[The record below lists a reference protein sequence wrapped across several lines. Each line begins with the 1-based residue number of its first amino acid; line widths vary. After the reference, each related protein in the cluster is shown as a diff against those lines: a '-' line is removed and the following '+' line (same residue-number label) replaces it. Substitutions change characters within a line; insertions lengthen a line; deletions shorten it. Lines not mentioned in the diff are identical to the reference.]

1 VQLVSESTGVTQA
14 TDTRHKI
21 MAAALETI
29 RVAGITGASARA
41 IAATGGFNQAMIFY
55 HFGSVTNLLIE
66 AARTS
71 SAARVAA
78 YREVAEEV
86 SSLTSLVDVARR
98 LHHEAEQDGSIAVL
112 TQLMA
117 GAASDQAM
125 GQAILEGFEGWIR
138 LVEDALEKAL
148 EGQPIASAI
157 PAREMAYSIS
167 ALFLGIE
174 LMARLDPEKSEAASV
189 FDALHELAELME
201 SMPAMMSR
209 FIKSKRD
216 R

>member
-1 VQLVSESTGVTQA
+1 
-14 TDTRHKI
+14 
-21 MAAALETI
+21 
-29 RVAGITGASARA
+29 
-41 IAATGGFNQAMIFY
+41 
-55 HFGSVTNLLIE
+55 
-66 AARTS
+66 
-71 SAARVAA
+71 
-78 YREVAEEV
+78 
-86 SSLTSLVDVARR
+86 
-98 LHHEAEQDGSIAVL
+98 
-112 TQLMA
+112 
-117 GAASDQAM
+117 M